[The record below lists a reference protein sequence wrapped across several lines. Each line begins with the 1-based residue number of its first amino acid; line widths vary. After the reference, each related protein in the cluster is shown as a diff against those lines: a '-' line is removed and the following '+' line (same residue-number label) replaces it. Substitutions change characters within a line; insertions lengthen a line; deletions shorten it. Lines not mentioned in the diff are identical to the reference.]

1 MWVCSHPHEENREQ
15 ERGTQSEVWRR
26 EKEVWVCTHLHEENR
41 EQERGDTVRGV
52 EKGGGG
58 VGMYTPT

>member
-1 MWVCSHPHEENREQ
+1 MKRKENKEG
-15 ERGTQSEVWRR
+15 GTKSEVRGR
-26 EKEVWVCTHLHEENR
+26 ETEVWVCTHPHGENR

-58 VGMYTPT
+58 VDLFTPT